1 MVYPARE
8 APAHCHHGLPVRDEY
23 FVVQP
28 EIQRQ
33 AIAPL
38 RPRLKLEAAQAFIF
52 ADNIRGIAL
61 GWSQLWWRHPRS
73 TRQTHLLTPTGRLVG
88 LWPSKGAHDNAES
101 EYPMWLSWQSRPIHR
116 LLTIRVYRISP
127 RAKNLTSNSVSQ
139 DPERRSPN
147 AARCKIQELHQTGQ
161 IAGSTSEARL

>member
-8 APAHCHHGLPVRDEY
+8 APAHYHHGLPVRDEY

-61 GWSQLWWRHPRS
+61 GREPDFGGVILDPR
-73 TRQTHLLTPTGRLVG
+73 V
-88 LWPSKGAHDNAES
+88 K
-101 EYPMWLSWQSRPIHR
+101 PI
-116 LLTIRVYRISP
+116 Y
-127 RAKNLTSNSVSQ
+127 
-139 DPERRSPN
+139 
-147 AARCKIQELHQTGQ
+147 
-161 IAGSTSEARL
+161 